1 MKPVARVGDVHI
13 CGNPNHPPNVI
24 VSGGQAIV
32 DGRPVA
38 RKGDRCACGAVIVE
52 GSSQST
58 DNGQPIA
65 YQGVATEC
73 GPYRGRITSGAP
85 QARVEP

>member
-1 MKPVARVGDVHI
+1 MKPVARVGDTHV
-13 CGNPNHPPNVI
+13 CGNPHHSPNVI
-24 VSGGQAIV
+24 TTGGQSQV

-38 RKGDRCACGAVIVE
+38 RLGDACACGAVITQ

-65 YQGVATEC
+65 YLGCTTQC
-73 GPYRGRITSGAP
+73 GPYTGSITTGSSTIKVVP
-85 QARVEP
+85 